1 MQIIIKTVT
10 GRLIYLDVEPL
21 DTIAQVKIKLQEE
34 VGFTPDKQNLF
45 FAEILLEDK
54 KTLSDYKIN
63 DQSVI
68 NFIPKMMEGGFF
80 DEIKDEEININE
92 EKEEDKI
99 NLDLNIKQ
107 KEEEN
112 DSFSLLPI
120 FYNEENKDNNEIKNE
135 NNNELNILNKEENN
149 DLLSNNIPHN
159 NQNNN
164 EIIHEQKEIIIDKD
178 IFDKNNLIRNELYL
192 NLIYFDLKLERN
204 ENYKYL
210 NRFNLDVIGYYHAIN
225 DLTIFQNYLEEIKDE
240 KIPYIVISSGTSGK
254 DVIPICL
261 KYQFIK
267 EVIIFCGTY
276 EYNKHYLEEYPGYVK
291 KVLTEIKQVYSY
303 IKTLENNDFK
313 NVIKDYLYKDK
324 YILSYDKLNNEKQ
337 MQQCLIISSY
347 EYDKYYVFLH
357 KAYSY
362 FFGDINNKNEKSMFK
377 KENLNKIID
386 YLPELDFEDEDE
398 ISIMMNKFNNLACFD
413 NNNQFIEKFIREYT
427 NESNFCYLLNRQ
439 IKNYEKGFISFSYFM
454 GPLLYGL
461 NKYVK
466 DNPSF
471 AFSKKMELYKI
482 IKCTKL
488 DFLQYKLNLGHII
501 CLPSLT
507 STTSKK
513 VKYEPQKNEINNDK
527 NIIIRLIFKYYYK
540 KGSISPGI
548 IIEDQKL
555 KDKTYLSCRPKENEV
570 LLFPFT
576 FAKITEIK
584 MKIENKVEIQNI
596 YLEILNR
603 TFYDEYI
610 LKTDFQKRTLYFKPV
625 KGKK

>member
-21 DTIAQVKIKLQEE
+21 ETIEQLKAKLQEE
-34 VGFTPDKQNLF
+34 VGFTPNKQNLF
-45 FAEILLEDK
+45 FNEILLEDK
-54 KTLSDYKIN
+54 KTLSNYKIK

-80 DEIKDEEININE
+80 DEIKDEEVNIIE

-99 NLDLNIKQ
+99 NLDINIKQ
-107 KEEEN
+107 KEEG
-112 DSFSLLPI
+112 DGSFSLLSI
-120 FYNEENKDNNEIKNE
+120 FSNEEQKGNNKKKNDIMIP
-135 NNNELNILNKEENN
+135 NIEENN
-149 DLLSNNIPHN
+149 DLLSNNIQHN

-164 EIIHEQKEIIIDKD
+164 IAIINEQKEIIIDKE
-178 IFDKNNLIRNELYL
+178 IFDKKNLIRNELYL
-192 NLIYFDLKLERN
+192 NLIYFDLKLENN

-210 NRFNLDVIGYYHAIN
+210 NRFKYYVIGYFQGIN
-225 DLTIFQNYLEEIKDE
+225 DLTIFQIYLEEIKD
-240 KIPYIVISSGTSGK
+240 KNIPFIVISSGASGK

-261 KYQFIK
+261 KYPFIK
-267 EVIIFCGTY
+267 EVIIFCNTL
-276 EYNKHYLEEYPGYVK
+276 EYNKHYLDEYPGYVK
-291 KVLTEIKQVYSY
+291 KVLNDIKLVYPY

-313 NVIKDYLYKDK
+313 NVINDYLYKDK
-324 YILSYDKLNNEKQ
+324 CILSYNKLNCEKQ
-337 MQQCLIISSY
+337 KQQCIFISSY
-347 EYDKYYVFLH
+347 EYDNYYVFLH

-377 KENLNKIID
+377 KENLNKIMD
-386 YLPELDFEDEDE
+386 YLSGLNFEDEDE

-427 NESNFCYLLNRQ
+427 NESNFSYLLNKT

-471 AFSKKMELYKI
+471 AFCKKMELYKI

-488 DFLQYKLNLGHII
+488 DFLQYKLNLGHVI

-507 STTSKK
+507 STTSEN
-513 VKYEPQKNEINNDK
+513 VKYKPQKNEINNDK
-527 NIIIRLIFKYYYK
+527 IVVIRLIFKYYYK
-540 KGSISPGI
+540 KGNISPGI
-548 IIEDQKL
+548 VIEDQKL
-555 KDKTYLSCRPKENEV
+555 KDKTYLSCRPNENEV

-584 MKIENKVEIQNI
+584 IKVENKVQIQNI

-603 TFYDEYI
+603 NTYDEYI
-610 LKTDFQKRTLYFKPV
+610 LKTDFQKRTLYFKTE
-625 KGKK
+625 KGKNKK